1 MLSIYWRER
10 NLRIHCGYY
19 MGAIDSKEGKQL
31 KTAYKNFQND
41 NGLKAD
47 GIYGGA
53 TDTKL
58 VDVIKNLQNLL
69 NKFGYKLTVDGFAG
83 DSTEN
88 CLADFQSK
96 HGLKVDKIAG
106 QATYNALNGSTPQPQ
121 PTPSGYKCKYFKDS
135 EFACPC
141 CGKNITKDN
150 IKMIADQIRE
160 HFGRPAIITSGTRCE
175 KHNREVGGV
184 SGSYH
189 VKGSA
194 IDIYVQGVSG
204 ATLQSYCQTIVGSGK
219 ARYTYYITGQASHI
233 DCGNM

>member
-1 MLSIYWRER
+1 MLSVKQRQL
-10 NLRIHCGYY
+10 NLRTHCGYY
-19 MGAIDSKEGKQL
+19 MGSIDGKEGKGT
-31 KTAYKNFQND
+31 KSAYKNFQKD

-47 GIYGGA
+47 GIYGPA
-53 TDTKL
+53 TDSKL
-58 VDVIKNLQNLL
+58 ISVIKNLQNLL
-69 NKFGYKLTVDGFAG
+69 NNKGYKLSVDGCAG
-83 DSTEN
+83 DATIN
-88 CLADFQSK
+88 AIKDFQK
-96 HGLKVDKIAG
+96 RNGLSVDGIAG
-106 QATYNALNGSTPQPQ
+106 QATYNALNGSSPQPQ
-121 PTPSGYKCKYFKDS
+121 PTPGGYKCKYFKDS

-160 HFGRPAIITSGTRCE
+160 HFGRPAVITSGTRCE

-184 SGSYH
+184 AGSYH

-219 ARYTYYITGQASHI
+219 ARYTYYITGAASHI